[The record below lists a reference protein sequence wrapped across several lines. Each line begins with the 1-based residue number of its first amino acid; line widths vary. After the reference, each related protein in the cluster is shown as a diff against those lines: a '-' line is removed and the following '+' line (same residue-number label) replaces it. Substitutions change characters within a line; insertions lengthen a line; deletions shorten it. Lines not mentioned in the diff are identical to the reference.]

1 MKKLLVAFSI
11 LAASITLMACAGGT
25 PDTTPPVLSG
35 VEDVTIFVGGTFNP
49 LTGVSAID
57 DVDGDISADIRVSG
71 TFNVDAQGTY
81 FLRYVSED
89 AAGNRSESTRYLNV
103 IIDPA
108 LLGDALVPNGDFSL
122 GWAVW
127 SATTGIE
134 GGNAAYT
141 VENGQLKVAISSV
154 AGGMWEPRLENNG
167 IPFEQGQIYQI
178 SFDARADAPRAIHVQ
193 VGELL
198 PAAPYFTNFKPT
210 TPVIVDL
217 TTEMKTFTFSFR
229 MELEDNNNGSV
240 LFEMGT
246 VPGTVGTAN
255 LITNVYLD
263 NVVMTKVDTLVDTIA
278 PVLTGVADGRIG
290 LGSMFDPLEGVTVSD
305 NVDGEIAV
313 SNVTVTGE
321 VDVDTLGEYT
331 LTYTVEDA
339 AGNEAVVTR
348 VITVGEAAA
357 IDLSGNPDYGWRVFV
372 NNWEGTSGSLEVVEE
387 ELVLTLDV
395 LNVLDQNWK
404 IQVIQDAFA
413 MGTGVDN
420 EGSIQLEAGKT
431 YKATFDV
438 RASTA
443 GEVTLAIG
451 HGVNGWVP
459 YFTETFN
466 VTTEMETITIEFTL
480 DDEAADYS
488 VPAQFKFE
496 FGLLFAGAEAP
507 QTFVI
512 DNVTLDVQEGEAFVA
527 TTLIVNG
534 DFAPRGGLTT
544 GWRAFTNNWE
554 GTVGSLS
561 NVSEQLVLTL
571 DVINAIGADNWKIQ
585 IIQDAFALGTG
596 DDNEGSIQFEAGKT
610 YKVSFDA
617 KASVAGEV
625 NFVIGHAGGGF
636 TGYFT
641 ELFNVTTT
649 LETYTFE
656 FTLDGELDYS
666 VLAQF
671 KIEMGLLFAG
681 LTGPQSFT
689 LDNVKIQVSEDG
701 SFVDTTLIINGDFK
715 PTAGYRAFLNDWEG
729 TAGSL
734 SRLNGALVLT
744 LETLNALDQNWKVQ
758 IIQDAFA
765 LGTGAD
771 NVGSLQFEAG
781 KTYKVSFDAK
791 ASVAGQAT
799 FIIGHAGGGFTGYVV
814 EAFNVTTTLETYT
827 FEFTLDGELDYSVL
841 AQFKI
846 EMGLLFAGLT
856 GPQSFTLD
864 NIAIEVS
871 VDGTFV
877 DAQLII
883 NGDME

>member
-25 PDTTPPVLSG
+25 PDTTAPVLSG
-35 VEDVTIFVGGTFNP
+35 VEDVTIFVGGTFDP
-49 LTGVSAID
+49 LAGVSAID
-57 DVDGDISADIRVSG
+57 DVDGNITANIRVSG
-71 TFNVDAQGTY
+71 TYNVDAPGTY

-108 LLGDALVPNGDFSL
+108 LLGDALVPNGDFAL

-134 GGNAAYT
+134 GGNATYT

-198 PAAPYFTNFKPT
+198 TSAPWFTNFKPT

-217 TTEMKTFTFSFR
+217 TSEMQTFTFSFR
-229 MELEDNNNGSV
+229 MDLEDNNNGSV

-278 PVLTGVADGRIG
+278 PVLAGVADGRIG
-290 LGSMFDPLEGVTVSD
+290 LGSMFDPLEGVTVTD
-305 NVDGEIAV
+305 NVDGEIAL

-321 VDVDTLGEYT
+321 VDVNTLGEYT
-331 LTYTVEDA
+331 LTYKVKDA

-357 IDLSGNPDYGWRVFV
+357 IDLSGNPDYGWRFFV
-372 NNWEGTSGSLEVVEE
+372 NDWEGTSGSLDVVEG
-387 ELVLTLDV
+387 ELVLTLNV

-404 IQVIQDAFA
+404 VQIIQDAFA

-431 YKATFDV
+431 YRATFDV
-438 RASTA
+438 RASKA

-451 HGVNGWVP
+451 HGANGWVP
-459 YFTETFN
+459 YFTESFN
-466 VTTEMETITIEFTL
+466 VTTDMETITIEFTL
-480 DDEAADYS
+480 DDDAIDYS

-507 QTFVI
+507 QTFTV
-512 DNVTLDVQEGEAFVA
+512 DNVALEVQEGEAFVV
-527 TTLIVNG
+527 TDLIVNG
-534 DFAPRGGLTT
+534 DFEPRGGLTT
-544 GWRAFTNNWE
+544 GWRAFTNSWE

-561 NVSEQLVLTL
+561 NINEQLVLTL
-571 DVINAIGADNWKIQ
+571 DALNALDQNWKIQ

-596 DDNEGSIQFEAGKT
+596 PDNA
-610 YKVSFDA
+610 
-617 KASVAGEV
+617 
-625 NFVIGHAGGGF
+625 
-636 TGYFT
+636 
-641 ELFNVTTT
+641 
-649 LETYTFE
+649 
-656 FTLDGELDYS
+656 
-666 VLAQF
+666 
-671 KIEMGLLFAG
+671 
-681 LTGPQSFT
+681 
-689 LDNVKIQVSEDG
+689 
-701 SFVDTTLIINGDFK
+701 
-715 PTAGYRAFLNDWEG
+715 
-729 TAGSL
+729 
-734 SRLNGALVLT
+734 
-744 LETLNALDQNWKVQ
+744 
-758 IIQDAFA
+758 
-765 LGTGAD
+765 
-771 NVGSLQFEAG
+771 GSLQFEAG

-791 ASVAGQAT
+791 ASVAGAAT

-814 EAFNVTTTLETYT
+814 EAFNVTTELETYT
-827 FEFTLDGELDYSVL
+827 FEFTLDGDLDYTVL

-846 EMGLLFAGLT
+846 EMGLLFAGLE

-864 NIAIEVS
+864 NVKIEVS
-871 VDGTFV
+871 EAGEFV
-877 DAQLII
+877 DANLII
-883 NGDME
+883 NGDFKPTSGYRAFLNDWEGTSGSLAARNGLLVLTLDALNALDQNWKIQIIQDAFALGTGPDNAGSLQFEAGKTYKVSFDAKASVAGAATFIIGHAGGGFTGYVVEAFNVTTELETYTFEFTLDGDLDYTVLAQFKIEMGLLFAGLEGPQSFSLGNISIEVSEDGDFVDAQIIVNGNME